1 MREERKKEIRDRIA
15 RRKARERIANMT
27 EEDHTARKQRIRERK
42 MLRFLSKF
50 ETSNNQ

>member
-1 MREERKKEIRDRIA
+1 MTEERKRQIRDRIE

-27 EEDHTARKQRIRERK
+27 EEDHAARKQRIKERR

-50 ETSNNQ
+50 ETSNQN